1 MESLERVLA
10 THPFFQ
16 GVESPTV
23 KRFAACAS
31 NHKWDAGETIFR
43 EGDPAEQVYLLRE
56 GQVAVELVQPARDA
70 IMLETLDGGDVLGW
84 SWLLPPYHWDFEA
97 RAVPPVRALALHGAC
112 LRRKCEEDHEF
123 GYILMK
129 RMCEV
134 IARRLAHATMQLL
147 DVYGAK

>member
-1 MESLERVLA
+1 MESLERILA
-10 THPFFQ
+10 THPFFE
-16 GVESPTV
+16 GVDAQTV
-23 KRFAACAS
+23 KRFAGCAS
-31 NHKWDAGETIFR
+31 NHKWDSGATIFR

-56 GQVAVELVQPARDA
+56 GQVAVELIQPARDA

-84 SWLLPPYHWDFEA
+84 SWLLPPYHWHFEA
-97 RAVPPVRALALHGAC
+97 RAVTPVRALALHGAC
-112 LRRKCEEDHEF
+112 LRRKCAEDHEF

-147 DVYGAK
+147 DVYGAR